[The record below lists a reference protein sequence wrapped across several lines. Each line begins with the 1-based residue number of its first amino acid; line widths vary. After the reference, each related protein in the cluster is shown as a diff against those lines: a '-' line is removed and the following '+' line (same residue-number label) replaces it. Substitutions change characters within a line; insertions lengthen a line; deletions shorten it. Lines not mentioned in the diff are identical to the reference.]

1 VSDFPFV
8 DDDALRA
15 NLDTALRHV
24 TELVAIAD
32 NYDRIL
38 SSSFRKTIIINTA
51 SIIEALLLWRLK
63 KKVKTKEIELSEEW
77 KFYDVKILHKINV
90 SEQVVGAKRKREKKQ
105 VSKLDFVR
113 IIDLC
118 VKHKI
123 VTEQFSKELHKV
135 RELRN
140 RLHLGGLE
148 EVEREYTKRDLNFVF
163 GVAERVISVV
173 SN

>member
-1 VSDFPFV
+1 MSDFPFV
-8 DDDALRA
+8 DNDVLKV
-15 NLDTALRHV
+15 NLDTAVQHI

-51 SIIEALLLWRLK
+51 SIIEALLSWKLK
-63 KKVKTKEIELSEEW
+63 KKVKTKEVELSDEW
-77 KFYDVKILHKINV
+77 KFYDAKTLYEISA
-90 SEQVVGAKRKREKKQ
+90 SEEVVGAKRRRERKQ
-105 VSKLDFVR
+105 VDKLDFVR

-123 VTEQFSKELHKV
+123 VTKQFSKDLHKV

-140 RLHLGGLE
+140 RLHLGGLA
-148 EVEREYTKRDLNFVF
+148 EVEREYTKKDLNFVF
-163 GVAERVISVV
+163 GVAERARSAV
-173 SN
+173 SR

>member
-1 VSDFPFV
+1 MSNFPFV

-15 NLDTALRHV
+15 NLDTAIQHT

-32 NYDRIL
+32 NYDKIL
-38 SSSFRKTIIINTA
+38 SSSFRKTVIINTA
-51 SIIEALLLWRLK
+51 SIIEALLQWKLK
-63 KKVKTKEIELSEEW
+63 KKVETKEVELSDEW
-77 KFYDVKILHKINV
+77 KFYDIKILHKINA
-90 SEQVVGAKRKREKKQ
+90 SEEVVGAKRKKERKQ

-123 VTEQFSKELHKV
+123 VTEHFSKDLHKV

-148 EVEREYTKRDLNFVF
+148 EVEKEYTKRDLNFVF
-163 GVAERVISVV
+163 GVAERVIGVV

>member
-1 VSDFPFV
+1 MSDFPFV
-8 DDDALRA
+8 DNNALRA
-15 NLDTALRHV
+15 NLDTAIQH
-24 TELVAIAD
+24 TAELVAIAD
-32 NYDRIL
+32 NYDKIL

-51 SIIEALLLWRLK
+51 SIIEALLQWKLK
-63 KKVKTKEIELSEEW
+63 NKVKAEKIELSQEW
-77 KFYDVKILHKINV
+77 KFYDVKILHKISA
-90 SEQVVGAKRKREKKQ
+90 SEEVVGAKRRRGKKQ

-123 VTEQFSKELHKV
+123 VTNQFSKELHKV

-148 EVEREYTKRDLNFVF
+148 EVEREYTKKDLNFVF
-163 GVAERVISVV
+163 GVVEGVISGM
-173 SN
+173 SD